1 MKRIA
6 NAVAVQT
13 VLYATSPKVKIKIV
27 DYDNSYDLSQKQN
40 GKEKFFGKAGELI
53 GAYQFSRETEAEVQ
67 HVGLEVIDG
76 EPVLVFSVITKFEQY
91 K

>member
-13 VLYATSPKVKIKIV
+13 ILYATNPKSKVKIV
-27 DYDNSYDLSQKQN
+27 DYDNDYDLSQKQN
-40 GKEKFFGKAGELI
+40 GKEKFFGKVSDLI
-53 GAYQFSRETEAEVQ
+53 GYQFSRETEAEV
-67 HVGLEVIDG
+67 HYVNMEIIDG